1 MMVNFSL
8 KEKVLEYY
16 GSKYFLFRVVAFNGF
31 TLPVEWEYGDL
42 IKLPPRGNRRTLA
55 DAERRRKTMTY
66 NPLGEQ

>member
-1 MMVNFSL
+1 MVNFSL

-16 GSKYFLFRVVAFNGF
+16 GSRHYLFRVVASNGF
-31 TLPVEWEYGDL
+31 DMPVEWEYGDL
-42 IKLPPRGNRRTLA
+42 IKLPPRGSRTSLV